1 MVAIPLGPSAALHEA
16 EPGSAPSP
24 LTDATLSRLTC
35 QHLLREGRPAR
46 TLLRASGL
54 PLSVMDRPETVG
66 AMQQASFLE
75 RAARELGDDLLGFHL
90 ATTIDGRVFGP
101 FFHLLASCADLGEAL
116 EKQARYLTTVNR
128 ALRCHVQGRA
138 NEGADAG
145 APLALSL
152 ALEGIDRAL
161 AGQEMAFWI
170 TFVVQMARTLTTLNL
185 VPAGVSF
192 AQAAPVGGF
201 EMDDYF
207 RREPVFGAA
216 ADEVAFERQALA
228 LPLMRSDPYLNAF
241 LTAFHEERLA
251 RDLSAT
257 PALTARVSDVLT
269 SLLAQGQARLMTV
282 AGEFGMSAR
291 TLGRRL
297 AEEGVTFRAILDRLR
312 ADLAT
317 RYVRDTS
324 MPLSQI
330 AWRLGYKDPSAFI
343 VAFKRWTG
351 KTPSALRRESRP

>member
-1 MVAIPLGPSAALHEA
+1 MVETPFG
-16 EPGSAPSP
+16 PSP
-24 LTDATLSRLTC
+24 LTDSTLARLAC
-35 QHLLREGRPAR
+35 EHLLKAGCPAR

-54 PLSVMDRPETVG
+54 PLSVMERPEIVG
-66 AMQQASFLE
+66 AVQQASFLE
-75 RAARELGDDLLGFHL
+75 RAARELDDDLLGFHL
-90 ATTIDGRVFGP
+90 AEDLDGRVFGP

-116 EKQARYLTTVNR
+116 TKQARYLTTVNR
-128 ALRCHVQGRA
+128 ALRCHVS
-138 NEGADAG
+138 EGA
-145 APLALSL
+145 APFVLSL
-152 ALEGIDRAL
+152 ALEGVDRAL
-161 AGQEMAFWI
+161 AEQEMAFWV

-185 VPAGVSF
+185 APAGVSF
-192 AQAAPVGGF
+192 AQGPPVGGF
-201 EMDDYF
+201 AMDDYF
-207 RREPVFGAA
+207 RCEPVFGAP
-216 ADEVAFERQALA
+216 ADGVAFERHLLA

-241 LTAFHEERLA
+241 LTEFHEERLA
-251 RDLSAT
+251 RDVSAA

-351 KTPSALRRESRP
+351 KTPSALRREYRP

>member
-1 MVAIPLGPSAALHEA
+1 MVEIPIGPSVAPREA
-16 EPGSAPSP
+16 EAGSAPSP
-24 LTDATLSRLTC
+24 LTDATLSRLAC
-35 QHLLREGRPAR
+35 EHLLKEGRSAR
-46 TLLRASGL
+46 PLLRASGL
-54 PLSVMDRPETVG
+54 PLSVMERPETVG
-66 AMQQASFLE
+66 AMQQATFLE
-75 RAARELGDDLLGFHL
+75 LAARELGDDLLGFHL

-116 EKQARYLTTVNR
+116 AKQARYLTTVNR
-128 ALRCHVQGRA
+128 ALRCHLNGGGGG
-138 NEGADAG
+138 E
-145 APLALSL
+145 APLTLSL

-161 AGQEMAFWI
+161 ARQEMAFWVAFI
-170 TFVVQMARTLTTLNL
+170 VQMARTLTTLNL
-185 VPAGVSF
+185 VPARVSF
-192 AQAAPVGGF
+192 AQAPPVGGF

-207 RREPVFGAA
+207 RCEPVFGAA
-216 ADEVAFERQALA
+216 ADGVAFERPMLA

-241 LTAFHEERLA
+241 LTEFHEERLA
-251 RDLSAT
+251 RDLSVA

-351 KTPSALRRESRP
+351 KTPSALRREYRP

>member
-1 MVAIPLGPSAALHEA
+1 MVEIPSGPSADSAL
-16 EPGSAPSP
+16 SP
-24 LTDATLSRLTC
+24 LTDATLSRLAC
-35 QHLLREGRPAR
+35 EHLLREGHPAR
-46 TLLRASGL
+46 PLLRAAGL
-54 PLSVMDRPETVG
+54 PVSVLDRPETVG
-66 AMQQASFLE
+66 AVQQASFLE
-75 RAARELGDDLLGFHL
+75 LAARELGDDLLGFHL
-90 ATTIDGRVFGP
+90 ASSIDGRVFGP

-116 EKQARYLTTVNR
+116 AKQARYLTTVNR
-128 ALRCHVQGRA
+128 ALRCHVSG
-138 NEGADAG
+138 GG
-145 APLALSL
+145 SPLGLSL
-152 ALEGIDRAL
+152 ALEGVDRAL
-161 AGQEMAFWI
+161 AGQEMTFWV
-170 TFVVQMARTLTTLNL
+170 TFMVQMARTLTTLNL

-192 AQAAPVGGF
+192 AQGDPVGRF

-207 RREPVFGAA
+207 RCELVFGAA
-216 ADEVAFERQALA
+216 TDGVAFERQVLA

-241 LTAFHEERLA
+241 LTEFHETRLA
-251 RDLSAT
+251 RDIAT
-257 PALTARVSDVLT
+257 SPALTARVSDVLA
-269 SLLAQGQARLMTV
+269 SLLAQGQARLITV

-324 MPLSQI
+324 MPLSQV

-351 KTPSALRRESRP
+351 KTPSALRREYRP